1 MWNVQK
7 ACSYDAISE
16 VMRPC
21 KRSCPTGALDINPE
35 DRRAMIKEEK
45 CVNCGACMSACP
57 FGAISDKSLI
67 VPVAKKV
74 R

>member
-1 MWNVQK
+1 MQFGAISIVNGKAYINQELCRECGMCKK

-35 DRRAMIKEEK
+35 DRRAMIKEE
-45 CVNCGACMSACP
+45 NA
-57 FGAISDKSLI
+57 
-67 VPVAKKV
+67 
-74 R
+74 